1 VSTGGPNWRYD
12 ADRDSIAPPAAWPR
26 VVAIV
31 PARNEAAAI
40 GRTISALARQNYPAE
55 FHIIMVDDDSD
66 DGTAQVARQAAIE
79 TNSSDRLE
87 VTPAPSLPA
96 GWTGKISAMDAGVRA
111 ASRHAPEWLWFVD
124 ADVVAGPDTLRRL
137 VSRASRDNLSLASLM
152 VLLQARSFP
161 ERLLIPPFLYF
172 FLMLYPPRWIANA
185 KKRTAGAAGGC
196 LLLHRDALDRIGGF
210 ASMRDAVTDDCAL
223 ARAVKKSGGR
233 VWMGLTRTSVSIRAY
248 GTFSEIRDMIA
259 RTAFTQLH
267 YSAIELLGTL
277 AGLAFTYLLP
287 VAMAFSCLPLAWP
300 CALLAWILMSATFVP
315 SLRFYRVSLIFA
327 PLLPVAALFCAH
339 ATGLSA
345 VRYWCGRGATWKNR
359 SQAPSRRLLAES
371 DHPLN
376 R

>member
-1 VSTGGPNWRYD
+1 
-12 ADRDSIAPPAAWPR
+12 
-26 VVAIV
+26 
-31 PARNEAAAI
+31 
-40 GRTISALARQNYPAE
+40 
-55 FHIIMVDDDSD
+55 
-66 DGTAQVARQAAIE
+66 
-79 TNSSDRLE
+79 
-87 VTPAPSLPA
+87 
-96 GWTGKISAMDAGVRA
+96 MDAGVRA
-111 ASRHAPEWLWFVD
+111 ASRHAPQWLWFVD

-172 FLMLYPPRWIANA
+172 FLMLYPPRCIADA

-196 LLLHRDALDRIGGF
+196 LLMRRDALDRMGGF
-210 ASMRDAVTDDCAL
+210 ASICDAVIDDCAL

-248 GTFSEIRDMIA
+248 GTLSEIRDMIA

-287 VAMAFSCLPLAWP
+287 VGMAFSRVPLAWP
-300 CALLAWILMSATFVP
+300 LALLAWILMSATFAP
-315 SLRFYRVSLIFA
+315 TLRFYRISLLFA
-327 PLLPVAALFCAH
+327 PFLPLAALFYAH

-345 VRYWCGRGATWKNR
+345 VRYWFGRGSTWKNR
-359 SQAPSRRLLAES
+359 SQAPSRRLLAKS
-371 DHPLN
+371 NPPL
-376 R
+376 RR